1 MRTAADGVGGPAPR
15 LLPRGIVLHPPRM
28 RLARLRS
35 IDVNLLV
42 ALDALLDERSVT
54 RAADRMG
61 VSQSAMSRTLAR
73 LRELV
78 GDPLLVRT
86 AHEMEL
92 TPVASDLRGPLHEA
106 LGRLD
111 ALVTEREAFDPA
123 TSGRSFRLEITDH
136 VAVALLPRL
145 LPRLRAQAPDVD
157 LEVAPPEG
165 EPEVRLVQ
173 RRTELFIGGVV
184 QDFPGLFRQA
194 LFEEELVCVV
204 RHDHP
209 ARDALHELPRYA
221 ALDHVMVS
229 PRGTSRTGVV
239 DRALAAHDLQRRI
252 VLRVPQF
259 LVAPVIVAHTDLVA
273 TIPRRVAE
281 ALAPGG
287 QLAIVPPPVELATF
301 TVHQVWH
308 ERHHHDHGHRWLRQQ
323 VAEAMRETSP
333 G

>member
-1 MRTAADGVGGPAPR
+1 
-15 LLPRGIVLHPPRM
+15 M
-28 RLARLRS
+28 RLGRLRS

-54 RAADRMG
+54 RAAERMG

-78 GDPLLVRT
+78 GDPLLVRNVN
-86 AHEMEL
+86 EMER
-92 TPVASDLRGPLHEA
+92 TPVAEDLCGPLREA

-123 TSGRSFRLEITDH
+123 SSTRSFRLELTDH
-136 VAVALLPRL
+136 VAVALLPAL
-145 LPRLRAQAPDVD
+145 LPRLRTQAPGVD

-165 EPEVRLVQ
+165 EPEARLIE

-184 QDFPGLFRQA
+184 QDVPGLFRQA

-209 ARDALHELPRYA
+209 AREDLHRIDRYA
-221 ALDHVMVS
+221 ALDHLMIS
-229 PRGTSRTGVV
+229 PRGTSREGVV
-239 DRALAAHDLQRRI
+239 DRALAAHDLQRRV
-252 VLRVPQF
+252 VLRLPQF
-259 LVAPVIVAHTDLVA
+259 LVAPLVVASTDLVA

-281 ALAPGG
+281 ALAHDGR
-287 QLAIVPPPVELATF
+287 LAIVAPPLPLASF

-323 VAEAMRETSP
+323 VAEAMRDAP
-333 G
+333 

>member
-1 MRTAADGVGGPAPR
+1 
-15 LLPRGIVLHPPRM
+15 M

-54 RAADRMG
+54 RAAERMG

-78 GDPLLVRT
+78 GDPLLVRNVN
-86 AHEMEL
+86 EMER
-92 TPVASDLRGPLHEA
+92 TPVAEDLCGPLREA

-123 TSGRSFRLEITDH
+123 SSTRSFRLELTDH
-136 VAVALLPRL
+136 VAVALLPAL
-145 LPRLRAQAPDVD
+145 LPRLRSQAPGVD
-157 LEVAPPEG
+157 LDVAPPEG
-165 EPEVRLVQ
+165 EPEARLIE

-184 QDFPGLFRQA
+184 HDVPGLFRQA

-209 ARDALHELPRYA
+209 AREDLQVIERYA
-221 ALDHVMVS
+221 ALDHLMIS
-229 PRGTSRTGVV
+229 PRGTSREGVV
-239 DRALAAHDLQRRI
+239 DRALAAHDLRRRV
-252 VLRVPQF
+252 VLRLPQF
-259 LVAPVIVAHTDLVA
+259 LVAPLVVASTDLVA

-281 ALAPGG
+281 ALAHDGR
-287 QLAIVPPPVELATF
+287 LAIVAPPLPLAKF

-323 VAEAMRETSP
+323 VAEAMRDAP
-333 G
+333 

>member
-1 MRTAADGVGGPAPR
+1 
-15 LLPRGIVLHPPRM
+15 M
-28 RLARLRS
+28 RLSRLRS

-54 RAADRMG
+54 RAAERMG

-78 GDPLLVRT
+78 GDPLLVRNVN
-86 AHEMEL
+86 EMER
-92 TPVASDLRGPLHEA
+92 TPVAEDLCGPLREA

-123 TSGRSFRLEITDH
+123 SSTRSFRLELTDH
-136 VAVALLPRL
+136 VAVALLPAL
-145 LPRLRAQAPDVD
+145 LPRLRTQAPGVD

-165 EPEVRLVQ
+165 EPEARLIE

-184 QDFPGLFRQA
+184 HDVPGLFRQA

-209 ARDALHELPRYA
+209 AREDLHRIDRYA
-221 ALDHVMVS
+221 ALDHLMIS
-229 PRGTSRTGVV
+229 PRGTSREGMV
-239 DRALAAHDLQRRI
+239 DRALAAHDLRRRV
-252 VLRVPQF
+252 VLRLPQF
-259 LVAPVIVAHTDLVA
+259 LVAPLVVASTDLVA

-281 ALAPGG
+281 ALAHDGR
-287 QLAIVPPPVELATF
+287 LAIVAPPLPLAKF

-323 VAEAMRETSP
+323 VAEAMRDAP
-333 G
+333 

>member
-1 MRTAADGVGGPAPR
+1 
-15 LLPRGIVLHPPRM
+15 M

-54 RAADRMG
+54 RAAERMG

-78 GDPLLVRT
+78 GDPLLVRNVN
-86 AHEMEL
+86 EMER
-92 TPVASDLRGPLHEA
+92 TPVAEDLCGPLREA
-106 LGRLD
+106 LGHLD

-123 TSGRSFRLEITDH
+123 SSTRSFRLELTDH
-136 VAVALLPRL
+136 VAVALLPTL
-145 LPRLRAQAPDVD
+145 LPRLRSRAPGVD

-165 EPEVRLVQ
+165 EPEARLIE

-184 QDFPGLFRQA
+184 HDVPGLFRQA
-194 LFEEELVCVV
+194 LFDEELVCVV

-209 ARDALHELPRYA
+209 ARKDLHVIERYA
-221 ALDHVMVS
+221 ALDHLMIS
-229 PRGTSRTGVV
+229 PRGTSREGMV
-239 DRALAAHDLQRRI
+239 DRALAAHDLRRRV
-252 VLRVPQF
+252 VLRLPQF
-259 LVAPVIVAHTDLVA
+259 LVAPLVVASTDLVA

-281 ALAPGG
+281 GLARDGR
-287 QLAIVPPPVELATF
+287 LAIVVPPLPLAKF

-308 ERHHHDHGHRWLRQQ
+308 ERHHNDLGHRWLRQL
-323 VAEAMRETSP
+323 VAEAMRDAP
-333 G
+333 

>member
-1 MRTAADGVGGPAPR
+1 
-15 LLPRGIVLHPPRM
+15 M

-54 RAADRMG
+54 RAAERMG

-78 GDPLLVRT
+78 GDPLLVRNVND
-86 AHEMEL
+86 MER
-92 TPVASDLRGPLHEA
+92 TPVAEDLCGPLREA

-123 TSGRSFRLEITDH
+123 SSTRSFRLELTDH
-136 VAVALLPRL
+136 VAVALLPAL
-145 LPRLRAQAPDVD
+145 LPRLRSQAPGVD
-157 LEVAPPEG
+157 LDVAPPEG
-165 EPEVRLVQ
+165 EPEARLIE

-184 QDFPGLFRQA
+184 HDVPGLFRQA

-209 ARDALHELPRYA
+209 AREDLQVIARYA
-221 ALDHVMVS
+221 ALDHLMIS
-229 PRGTSRTGVV
+229 PRGTSREGVV
-239 DRALAAHDLQRRI
+239 DRALAAHDLRRRV
-252 VLRVPQF
+252 VLRLPQF
-259 LVAPVIVAHTDLVA
+259 LVAPLVVASTDLVA

-281 ALAPGG
+281 ALAHDGR
-287 QLAIVPPPVELATF
+287 LAIVAPPLPLAKF

-323 VAEAMRETSP
+323 VAEAMRDAP
-333 G
+333 

>member
-1 MRTAADGVGGPAPR
+1 V
-15 LLPRGIVLHPPRM
+15 

-35 IDVNLLV
+35 IDTNLLV
-42 ALDALLDERSVT
+42 ALDALLDECSVT

-86 AHEMEL
+86 AHEMER
-92 TPVASDLRGPLHEA
+92 TPVAEDLREPLREA
-106 LGRLD
+106 LSQLE

-123 TSGRSFRLEITDH
+123 TSIRSFRLEITDH
-136 VAVALLPRL
+136 AAVAVLPRL
-145 LPRLRAQAPDVD
+145 MPRLRELAPGVD

-165 EPEVRLVQ
+165 KPEARLLE
-173 RRTELFIGGVV
+173 RRTELFIGGLVLDV
-184 QDFPGLFRQA
+184 PGLFRQA
-194 LFEEELVCVV
+194 LFEEELMCVV

-209 ARDALHELPRYA
+209 DRDTLHQLERYA

-229 PRGTSRTGVV
+229 PRGASREGTV
-239 DRALAAHDLQRRI
+239 DKALAAHELRRRI

-259 LVAPVIVAHTDLVA
+259 LVAPLVAARTDLVA
-273 TIPRRVAE
+273 TVPRRVAE
-281 ALAPGG
+281 ALAHGG
-287 QLAIVPPPVELATF
+287 TLAVVPPPVELATF

-308 ERHHHDHGHRWLRQQ
+308 ERHHHDHGHRWLRQT
-323 VAEAMRETSP
+323 VADAMRDDP
-333 G
+333 